1 VLELLLELAFCQKVK
16 RGKKHKK
23 HPKSFDLGCFSW
35 CARRD
40 LNSRLLEYMVFLEL
54 LITQIS
60 RFASNIP
67 IFPTEFFTLIL
78 LRVPVRVKI
87 RVISIKAQN
96 TQAGANRLGVLR

>member
-1 VLELLLELAFCQKVK
+1 
-16 RGKKHKK
+16 
-23 HPKSFDLGCFSW
+23 
-35 CARRD
+35 
-40 LNSRLLEYMVFLEL
+40 MVFLEL

-87 RVISIKAQN
+87 RVNFAKRAN
-96 TQAGANRLGVLR
+96 TQAGGVIRLGLRAKVYLLGMKKL